1 MQSKRIN
8 NARIGIA
15 LGSGSARGWAH
26 IGVLRALADLGIEPE
41 IICGSSIGALG
52 GAAYASNQLDEM
64 ESMVTAFDWKEAI
77 RYLDLSIRGGGF
89 IQGER
94 LQNLFNQHVKELN
107 IESLPRRFAA
117 VATDLETGREVWLQS
132 GNLLEAVRASAALP
146 GLLTPFAYKDGWLV
160 DGGIVD
166 PVPVSL
172 CRAMGAD
179 IVIAV
184 SLNNDIVGKHIRRNQ
199 SPSPLKPVQSQ
210 DTDAISLWD
219 RLSNRL
225 EQSLQEKKN
234 ELLMSLFGDSQQT
247 PGLLEVI
254 SSSINIMQDRITR
267 SRMAGDPPDILLSPK
282 LSHLGL
288 LEFDQGAIAI
298 AEGRACVERMHSELD
313 HVIGLSE
320 LS

>member
-1 MQSKRIN
+1 MSPKQIDNS
-8 NARIGIA
+8 RIGIA

-26 IGVLRALADLGIEPE
+26 LGVLRALSELGIEPD
-41 IICGSSIGALG
+41 IVCGSSIGALV
-52 GAAYASNQLDEM
+52 GAAYAGNQLNEM
-64 ESMVTAFDWKEAI
+64 ESMVTTFDWKDAI

-94 LQNLFNQHVKELN
+94 LQNLFSQHVRELN

-132 GNLLEAVRASAALP
+132 GNLLDAVRASAALP
-146 GLLTPFAYKDGWLV
+146 GLLTPFLHNDRWLV

-184 SLNNDIVGKHIRRNQ
+184 SLNDDIVGKHIRKNQ
-199 SPSPLKPVQSQ
+199 VSIPTTTEVPDNSE
-210 DTDAISLWD
+210 TASLWN
-219 RLSNRL
+219 RLSKRMGK
-225 EQSLQEKKN
+225 SLYERKN
-234 ELLMSLFGDSQQT
+234 ELLMQLFGDNKSI
-247 PGLLEVI
+247 PGLLEVVNT
-254 SSSINIMQDRITR
+254 SINIMQDRITR
-267 SRMAGDPPDILLSPK
+267 SRMAGEPPDILLSPK

-298 AEGRACVERMHSELD
+298 TEGRASVERMRSELD
-313 HVIGLSE
+313 NVIGLH
-320 LS
+320 

>member
-1 MQSKRIN
+1 MSSVRIDN
-8 NARIGIA
+8 SRIGIA

-26 IGVLRALADLGIEPE
+26 IGVLRALSEMGIEPE
-41 IICGSSIGALG
+41 IVCGSSIGALV
-52 GAAYASNQLDEM
+52 GAAYAGNQLDEM

-94 LQNLFNQHVKELN
+94 LQNLFSRHVREMN
-107 IESLPRRFAA
+107 IESLPKQFAT

-132 GNLLEAVRASAALP
+132 GNLLDAVRASAALP
-146 GLLTPFAYKDGWLV
+146 GLLTPFAYQDRWLV

-184 SLNNDIVGKHIRRNQ
+184 SLNDDIVGKHIRKYQ
-199 SPSPLKPVQSQ
+199 VSLPESPALDESAE
-210 DTDAISLWD
+210 TASLWT
-219 RLSNRL
+219 RLSNRM
-225 EQSLQEKKN
+225 EQSLYERKN
-234 ELLMSLFGDSQQT
+234 ELIKRLFGDNHQI
-247 PGLLEVI
+247 PGLLEVVN
-254 SSSINIMQDRITR
+254 SSINIMQDRITR
-267 SRMAGDPPDILLSPK
+267 SRMAGEPPDILLSPK

-298 AEGRACVERMHSELD
+298 AEGRACVERMNSELNY
-313 HVIGLSE
+313 VIGAN
-320 LS
+320 